1 MLYSLFFKN
10 LFISI
15 GNMCA
20 RWAKNSGDNHTV
32 SAGKSANYSRT
43 RIAFILLVKGT
54 AIGKDLAQRELA
66 VTKM

>member
-1 MLYSLFFKN
+1 
-10 LFISI
+10 
-15 GNMCA
+15 MCA